1 MPYFSVHVHPR
12 GGALDATL
20 PESIFAAVIKDCA
33 NFVYDSHEAHRSM
46 YNYLSAGVT
55 VKMFVNRFRT
65 KKRMD
70 KNFID

>member
-1 MPYFSVHVHPR
+1 MHPR

-20 PESIFAAVIKDCA
+20 PESIFSAVIEA
-33 NFVYDSHEAHRSM
+33 WGNLFYDPPKPFQSL

-65 KKRMD
+65 KQRMD
-70 KNFID
+70 KNIID